1 MTLYDLRVENQ
12 TTPLGL
18 GEFSP
23 RFSWKVRESQNGFI
37 QKSYRIQV
45 SLDDSFVSPVW
56 DSGDVATSES
66 HLVPYAGPA
75 LAPRTRYLFRVMG
88 SGVSGET
95 SGWSE
100 PSWFETAFEPGVW
113 SARFISPEGA
123 DNGSSSRP
131 KAIRKTF
138 TLPFV
143 PTSARAYATALGL
156 YELCV
161 NGKKAGDAVLTPG
174 WTVYQKRVA
183 YQTYDVT
190 NLLVEGANTVSALV
204 APGWYK
210 GEITWFKKRNLYGNR
225 LAFSA
230 FIEAKGSSGESL
242 VLSSDESWEA
252 ADTALLYAEIYHG
265 ETYDARLEGTER
277 WTRAE
282 PVPTPKIDI
291 VAQDGPPVVKN
302 ETFRAKRIST
312 PAGGE
317 ILDFGQNLTGWV
329 KFAVKGKKGQRIVI
343 SHAETLDAAGNFY
356 TANMR
361 GARNRIEYIL
371 KGKVEESFEPR
382 FSFQGFRYIRV
393 EGWRGKIDPDAFT
406 ATAIHSRMRQTLDFE
421 CSHSGLNQLHHN
433 ILWGWKGNAVD
444 IPTDCPQRDERL
456 GWTGDAQVFV
466 PTAARLCQVDHFFRK
481 WLRDLRADQLPD
493 GAVPHVIPDVLR
505 ILNMPDPIQKQY
517 EASTGWADASVIVPW
532 EVYVASGD
540 VRLLEESWP
549 SMKAWVDYI
558 RVHARNGVLW
568 DSGFHF
574 GDWVALDAKEGSYFG
589 ATPNDLTATAYYAYS
604 AGIVSR
610 VAGILGKDDA
620 REEYSALHDSIVD
633 AFQTADQ
640 ARQVFDTAIKLAD
653 AAVATDDFEAATR
666 CAKLAGFAAYKAKDG
681 QATHEVTARSREID
695 RLKSKHALVQKA
707 FETLQSDPSDGEAN
721 LTAGQWT
728 CFVKGNWGKGLPM
741 LAKGSRAELADLAK
755 RDLAQPSDAKEQA
768 ALADAWWARS
778 EKESATVGPA
788 LQDRAKHWYEQAAPN
803 VTALE
808 KTRIER
814 RLEGTAPADPASS
827 PKPSGKELAVSVLEF
842 PWTSK
847 STRNGQTYDAVID
860 NLAIPG
866 NLTLPKPAIPGVTVS
881 HFVFLHSTGFFEI
894 NLSQSARSGKTPK
907 RFRAYFYLTP
917 DSRPGGSDGMV
928 WTVEVGQKTRLK
940 TVPDDVAVSRHE
952 PDRRTAAAGHD
963 EDHCPRPAGRGQQR
977 WSRLGHHGQPCYRLR
992 KGLTITRSRI
1002 CDQRS
1007 ILPAAT
1013 RDRDSDDR

>member
-100 PSWFETAFEPGVW
+100 TSWFETAFEPGVW

-633 AFQTADQ
+633 AFQKEFITPRGRIAARTQTAQ
-640 ARQVFDTAIKLAD
+640 ILSLVFGLVSGEHRARVSDDLA
-653 AAVATDDFEAATR
+653 ALINENGGHLTTGFLGTPRICEALSETGKIEAAYDLLLKEDFPSWLYQISRGATTVWEHWDGL
-666 CAKLAGFAAYKAKDG
+666 KPDGTMWSTNMNSFNHYAYGAVGDWMYSVIG
-681 QATHEVTARSREID
+681 GISP
-695 RLKSKHALVQKA
+695 
-707 FETLQSDPSDGEAN
+707 DP
-721 LTAGQWT
+721 
-728 CFVKGNWGKGLPM
+728 
-741 LAKGSRAELADLAK
+741 
-755 RDLAQPSDAKEQA
+755 DAPGY
-768 ALADAWWARS
+768 RHI
-778 EKESATVGPA
+778 VF
-788 LQDRAKHWYEQAAPN
+788 
-803 VTALE
+803 
-808 KTRIER
+808 
-814 RLEGTAPADPASS
+814 
-827 PKPSGKELAVSVLEF
+827 KP
-842 PWTSK
+842 
-847 STRNGQTYDAVID
+847 
-860 NLAIPG
+860 
-866 NLTLPKPAIPGVTVS
+866 
-881 HFVFLHSTGFFEI
+881 
-894 NLSQSARSGKTPK
+894 
-907 RFRAYFYLTP
+907 
-917 DSRPGGSDGMV
+917 RPGGG
-928 WTVEVGQKTRLK
+928 
-940 TVPDDVAVSRHE
+940 
-952 PDRRTAAAGHD
+952 
-963 EDHCPRPAGRGQQR
+963 
-977 WSRLGHHGQPCYRLR
+977 
-992 KGLTITRSRI
+992 ITRARERIETPYGPVSMEWAIEGKTMNLNFSVPPNADATLFAPDGSESREYG
-1002 CDQRS
+1002 S
-1007 ILPAAT
+1007 GSWSAT
-1013 RDRDSDDR
+1013 FES